1 MSPRSRAVTLESL
14 VAVGRRVQ
22 AVSEGQA
29 DAWAGA
35 RHFGHAVL
43 PCALGGAAGN
53 EEVASTQHE
62 RGRRAALLRTQEEP
76 ARLSEGDEGN
86 GRLLDLLGDAVSVP
100 SHAVASI
107 AVQVESDGV
116 ELHLVSRRERS
127 AHFLEDGRLQWIA

>member
-22 AVSEGQA
+22 AMSEGQA

-43 PCALGGAAGN
+43 PCALGEAAGN

-62 RGRRAALLRTQEEP
+62 RGRRGALLRTQVKL
-76 ARLSEGDEGN
+76 ARLSGGDQGN
-86 GRLLDLLGDAVSVP
+86 DGLLDPLGDAVSVP
-100 SHAVASI
+100 SHAVA
-107 AVQVESDGV
+107 
-116 ELHLVSRRERS
+116 
-127 AHFLEDGRLQWIA
+127 